1 MYYVY
6 MNLSLSSLIPTHGA
20 LRNFQQVETM
30 IRFVLE
36 GGVFDRKTLDCFAA
50 EKGIKPSPLIQITE
64 FEDGDRYIHDG
75 HHRALSIYMG
85 GRKEIYES
93 EYETTR
99 WTYEQYLEVNFGQNW
114 VTPFDPRTE
123 VRIADLKQW
132 KQTVAA
138 LRTAIDDEA
147 TKKFILGC
155 RDSIVKPRDEIRNI
169 KDIFLIYK
177 ISQKT

>member
-1 MYYVY
+1 MYYLY
-6 MNLSLSSLIPTHGA
+6 MTLSLSSLIPTHGA

-30 IRFVLE
+30 VRFVLG
-36 GGVFDRKTLDCFAA
+36 GGVFDRKTLDLFAA

-64 FEDGDRYIHDG
+64 FEDGDKYIHDG

-85 GRKEIYES
+85 GREEIYES
-93 EYETTR
+93 EYEATR
-99 WTYEQYLEVNFGQNW
+99 WTYSQYLEVNFGQNW

-132 KQTVAA
+132 KQTVASI
-138 LRTAIDDEA
+138 RTAIGDEA

-155 RDSIVKPRDEIRNI
+155 RDVIVEPRGEIRNI
-169 KDIFLIYK
+169 KHICLAYK
-177 ISQKT
+177 NRQKT